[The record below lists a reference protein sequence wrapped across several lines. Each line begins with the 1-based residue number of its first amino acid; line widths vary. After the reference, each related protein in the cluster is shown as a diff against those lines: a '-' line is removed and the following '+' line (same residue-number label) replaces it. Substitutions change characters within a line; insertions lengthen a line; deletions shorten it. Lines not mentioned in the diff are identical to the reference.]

1 MNNHSLSFFSRLY
14 INIIFTVIFSVL
26 LAYVVIDF
34 LIEEDDIKQFA
45 RDAELV
51 LSSVD
56 RDFEHLVY
64 LDDKHQLLS
73 LPYPLSFDFTAKVV
87 TKTNP
92 LNQCQNCVFVT
103 EIDELQIYEFEDGER
118 FVSMPLQDR
127 DKNLVFYEKLDEER
141 TPEQLA
147 HSDPEQGPYIL
158 FSLVS
163 TLIVFLGMT
172 IYWPVKRLQTQVR
185 SLIRSQKTFGSG
197 DLTARAN
204 EKIQRPMDELALS
217 FNEMADAISNNV
229 KERDIFAQAIPHEV
243 RTPLSRI
250 QLASG
255 LIRKKNNDFDT
266 LALLDDVD
274 SYVSDI
280 SHLISQIVEFSR
292 LNEHKH
298 TKQGDVQSIN
308 VSDFIQSRVKL
319 LSRLTEKTISC
330 DLPDNLILSANSV
343 YLRLLID
350 NFVKNAI
357 NYAEEKVEISAVQH
371 ASSVVITVNDDGCGI
386 PKEQIETVF
395 IPFARLDQSRN
406 RATGGLGLGLSIAK
420 AASDKMDGEIRVGK
434 SSLGGAKFQF
444 IAPIQR

>member
-1 MNNHSLSFFSRLY
+1 MNNPSLSFFSRLY

-26 LAYVVIDF
+26 LAYVVIDW
-34 LIEEDDIKQFA
+34 LIEEDDIKQFS

-51 LSSVD
+51 LNSVD

-64 LDDKHQLLS
+64 LDENQQLLS
-73 LPYPLSFDFTAKVV
+73 LPYPLNFDFTAMVV
-87 TKTNP
+87 TKASP
-92 LNQCQNCVFVT
+92 LNQCQNCAFVT
-103 EIDELQIYEFEDGER
+103 QLDELKIYEFEEGER
-118 FVSMPLQDR
+118 FVSMPLQNRDR
-127 DKNLVFYEKLDEER
+127 NLVFYEKLDEER
-141 TPEQLA
+141 TPEELEHNA
-147 HSDPEQGPYIL
+147 PEEGPYIL
-158 FSLVS
+158 FSLIS

-172 IYWPVKRLQTQVR
+172 IYWPVKRLQTQVK
-185 SLIRSQKTFGSG
+185 SLIRSQKAFGSG

-280 SHLISQIVEFSR
+280 NHLISQIVEFSR
-292 LNEHKH
+292 LNEHRH
-298 TKQGDVQSIN
+298 TTQDDVQTIN
-308 VSDFIQSRVKL
+308 VSEFIQSRVKL

-330 DLPDNLILSANSV
+330 DLSAKLSLSANSV

-357 NYAEEKVEISAVQH
+357 NYAEEEVKI
-371 ASSVVITVNDDGCGI
+371 SVVQQTNHVLITVDDDGCGI
-386 PKEQIETVF
+386 PEDQIETVF

-420 AASDKMDGEIRVGK
+420 AASDKMNGEIRVGK
-434 SSLGGAKFQF
+434 SLLGGAKFQF
-444 IAPIQR
+444 IAPIPP